1 MDFSYPSILF
11 LVAWVSLDCRIAY
24 GGDIYVIARPDVKVS
39 SDDIREIYLGDK
51 QFSGDVRLVPV
62 DNQAVLPEFV
72 KKALAM
78 SPQRYNTLWVKKG
91 FRDGLDPPVVK
102 ATDFEVVEFVKR
114 MHGAVGY
121 VSSVPHDNSVLV
133 IGKF

>member
-1 MDFSYPSILF
+1 MVL
-11 LVAWVSLDCRIAY
+11 LVTWVSLGCRIAY
-24 GGDIYVIARPDVKVS
+24 GADIYVIARPDVKVS

-78 SPQRYNTLWVKKG
+78 NPQRYNTLWVKKG
-91 FRDGLDPPVVK
+91 FRDGLDPPVLK
-102 ATDFEVVEFVKR
+102 ATDSEVVEFVKR
-114 MHGAVGY
+114 MQGAVGY
-121 VSSVPHDNSVLV
+121 VSSAPLDNRIVV